1 MLVGLPLPFLN
12 LRMQLAMHVWGRRG
26 LALQWVYP
34 EDGARTINQVPF
46 LQDFHWP
53 QMTEGAEIPRR
64 VLFWFPAGNVH

>member
-1 MLVGLPLPFLN
+1 MGLPLPFLN
-12 LRMQLAMHVWGRRG
+12 LRMHVWERWGGGGRG
-26 LALQWVYP
+26 LALQWLRP

-46 LQDFHWP
+46 LQDFYWL